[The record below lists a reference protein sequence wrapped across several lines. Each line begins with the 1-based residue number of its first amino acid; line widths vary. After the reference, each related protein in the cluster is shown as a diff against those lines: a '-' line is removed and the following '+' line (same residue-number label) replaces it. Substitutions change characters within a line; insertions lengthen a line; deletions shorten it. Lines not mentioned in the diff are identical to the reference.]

1 MAEEVFRVVF
11 TFSAWEDL
19 EEIVAFW
26 AERGEHGRGEQYAQ
40 DLPAAAV
47 QRLSIADTA
56 RQGRHI
62 RNSAYPDVREL
73 SVFRRS
79 YRILYRVNEA
89 ERIVEV
95 LRFWHSHLDEPLR
108 D

>member
-26 AERGEHGRGEQYAQ
+26 TERGEHGRGEQYAQ
-40 DLPAAAV
+40 DLPASAV
-47 QRLSIADTA
+47 QHLCIAGTA

-62 RNSAYPDVREL
+62 RNSAYPDVQEFA
-73 SVFRRS
+73 VFRRS

-95 LRFWHSHLDEPLR
+95 LRFWHSHRDEPFR